1 MTQFFR
7 RFFGLTKAGEAV
19 ELLALENESLS
30 CQVITFG
37 AALRSLTV
45 PDRMG
50 RKIDVV
56 LGYDTLEEY
65 QTREGHFGAV
75 VGRYANR
82 IAGGRFSLDGTVY
95 TLARNNGTNH
105 LHGGLVGFSH
115 RVWTVEEAAPDRV
128 VLALDS
134 PDGEEGY
141 PGHLRA
147 KVTYQLEGSALV
159 LHYWVES
166 DRDTVCN
173 LTNHSYFNL
182 SGQGSGPVLEQEIQI
197 CADGYT
203 PTDENSIPTGVI
215 MPVEGSPMDLRQFT
229 SIGARIDEPFAQL
242 EWGHGYDHNFVI
254 KGDAGA
260 LRPAARA
267 RSPKTGIAMKVDT
280 TMPGVQ
286 FYTANY
292 VEEGC
297 PGKEGSSCGPRH
309 AFCLETQFFP
319 DSPNRPNFPSCV
331 LRAGEPREDITRFA
345 FSRYELSG
353 QI

>member
-1 MTQFFR
+1 MTQIYR
-7 RFFGLTKAGEAV
+7 QPFGLTAAGEPV

-37 AALRSLTV
+37 ATLRTLTV

-50 RKIDVV
+50 RKTDVV

-65 QTREGHFGAV
+65 QTRGGYFGAV

-82 IAGGRFSLDGTVY
+82 IAGGRFSLDGNVY
-95 TLARNNGTNH
+95 TLARNNGSNH
-105 LHGGLVGFSH
+105 LHGGIVGFSH
-115 RVWTVEEAAPDRV
+115 RVWAVEEAAGDRA
-128 VLALDS
+128 VLTLDS

-141 PGHLRA
+141 PGHLRV
-147 KVTYQLEGSALV
+147 KVTYQLEGSTLIIRYQTV
-159 LHYWVES
+159 CN
-166 DRDTVCN
+166 RDTVCN

-182 SGQGSGPVLEQEIQI
+182 SGQGSGPILEQEVQI
-197 CADGYT
+197 CADRYT
-203 PTDENSIPTGVI
+203 PTDANSIPTGVI
-215 MPVEGSPMDLRQFT
+215 RPVEGTPMDLRRFT
-229 SIGARIDEPFAQL
+229 SIGSQIDKPFPQL
-242 EWGHGYDHNFVI
+242 EWAHGYDHNFVI
-254 KGDAGA
+254 TGDVGA

-267 RSPKTGIAMKVDT
+267 RSLKTGIAMEVDT

-297 PGKEGSSCGPRH
+297 PGKEGSRCGPKH

-319 DSPNRPNFPSCV
+319 DSPNHPNFPSCV
-331 LRAGEPREDITRFA
+331 LRAGEPREDMTRFV
-345 FSRYELSG
+345 FSGYEPSG
-353 QI
+353 LT